1 MSSLMSVSS
10 KDDDVSTRG
19 ITHDSKSSV
28 LVKRHNN
35 MPSVDCNNSLHQ
47 NSIAEDGQEDDTAV
61 QNGNQGLTLDDN
73 YIGKCDR
80 LMKAKVLK

>member
-1 MSSLMSVSS
+1 MSSLMSVAS

-47 NSIAEDGQEDDTAV
+47 NSIVEDGQEDDTAV
-61 QNGNQGLTLDDN
+61 QNGHQGPTLDDN